1 MQEVDQLLLHN
12 RAWAA
17 EQLAEDPDYFSRTL
31 DGQKPAFL
39 WIGCSDSRVQ
49 PDQFTQA
56 QPGGIFLHRN
66 IANLVQAEDRNLMAV
81 LDFAVMTLGV
91 QHLVVCGH
99 YGCGGIQAALDRL
112 PDGPV
117 GDWLLSAQ
125 AVYAAHRSEIDAQPP
140 GEARTNRLVECN
152 VRDQLLH
159 LAATPTVRRA
169 FADGRDLK
177 LHGWVYD
184 LRDGLIRPL
193 LELDRDTVLADVPAP
208 ERVLV

>member
-1 MQEVDQLLLHN
+1 MQEVEQLLLHN
-12 RAWAA
+12 RAWAS
-17 EQLAEDPDYFSRTL
+17 EQLAEDPDFFTRTL
-31 DGQKPAFL
+31 DGQQPAFL

-66 IANLVQAEDRNLMAV
+66 IANLVQADDQNLMAV

-99 YGCGGIQAALDRL
+99 YDCGGIAATLAGL

-117 GDWLLSAQ
+117 GDWLAH
-125 AVYAAHRSEIDAQPP
+125 ARDVYDAHRAEVDAEPP
-140 GEARTNRLVECN
+140 ERRCNRLVECN

-169 FADGRDLK
+169 FAEGRDLK

-184 LRDGLIRPL
+184 LRDGLIKPL
-193 LELDRDTVLADVPAP
+193 LELDRHTVLAEVPAP